1 VEALGAVFKLDQM
14 PNRLLTSLAVG
25 AAGMAAGTAIAYRRW
40 AARPEDGTTAFGV
53 LAGTDSVVESPDGT
67 HIAVTDN
74 GPQSGR
80 PVVLVHGW
88 TEDRR
93 VWKPV
98 ADRLIDSGARV
109 IAYDQRGHGSSGV
122 GSDGY
127 SIDALADDL
136 RAVLEGLDLRDAVV
150 AGHSMGGMAAQAF
163 ACRYPEVLAE
173 RVAGLVLVST
183 AAADTGAA
191 GRAERP
197 AVRLMSSPLFQRT
210 ISHPTIGP
218 LLTRGSVGR
227 KPTLGQL
234 RATAEMLAATSVAT
248 RTGFL
253 SAMGAMDL
261 TARLGNVKLPV
272 TVVVGSRDQ
281 LTPLRA
287 GRRIASLVDGA
298 SLEVVPGAGHQ
309 LPLEAPDLVTRLILD
324 IPVRSPVH
332 AT

>member
-1 VEALGAVFKLDQM
+1 M
-14 PNRLLTSLAVG
+14 PNRLLTSLALG
-25 AAGMAAGTAIAYRRW
+25 AAGVAAGTAIAYRRW
-40 AARPEDGTTAFGV
+40 AGQPEDETTAFGI

-67 HIAVTDN
+67 HIAITDN
-74 GPQSGR
+74 GPRAGR

-98 ADRLIDSGARV
+98 ADRLVDAGIRV

-127 SIDALADDL
+127 TIDALGDDL

-163 ACRYPEVLAE
+163 ACSHPEVLAE

-183 AAADTGAA
+183 AAADIGLG
-191 GRAERP
+191 GRGERP
-197 AVRLMSSPLFQRT
+197 VARVMSSPLFQRT

-218 LLTRGSVGR
+218 LLTRGSVGQ
-227 KPTLGQL
+227 KPTIGHL

-261 TARLGNVKLPV
+261 TEKLCLVKLPV

-287 GRRIASLVDGA
+287 GQRIASLVEGA
-298 SLEVVPGAGHQ
+298 RLEVVPGAGHQ
-309 LPLEAPDLVTRLILD
+309 LPLEAPDLVTRLILEV
-324 IPVRSPVH
+324 PARTAST
-332 AT
+332 AA

>member
-1 VEALGAVFKLDQM
+1 M
-14 PNRLLTSLAVG
+14 PNRLLTTLALGATGV
-25 AAGMAAGTAIAYRRW
+25 AAGGVIAYRRW
-40 AARPEDGTTAFGV
+40 ASQPADETTAFGV
-53 LAGTDSVVESPDGT
+53 LAGTDAVVETTDGT
-67 HIAVTDN
+67 HIALTEA
-74 GPQSGR
+74 GSATGR
-80 PVVLVHGW
+80 PIVLVHGW

-98 ADRLIDSGARV
+98 ANRLAESGARV

-122 GSDGY
+122 GTDGY

-136 RAVLEGLDLRDAVV
+136 RAVLDGLDLHDAVV

-163 ACRYPEVLAE
+163 ACRHPEVLAE

-197 AVRLMSSPLFQRT
+197 AAAVMSSPLFQRT

-218 LLTRGSVGR
+218 LLTRGAVGR
-227 KPTLGQL
+227 KPAIGHL
-234 RATAEMLAATSVAT
+234 RATAEMLAGTSVAT

-253 SAMGAMDL
+253 SAMGGMDL
-261 TARLGNVKLPV
+261 TSRLPDLKVPV
-272 TVVVGSRDQ
+272 TVMVGTRDQ

-287 GRRIASLVDGA
+287 GQRIAALIPGA
-298 SLEVVPGAGHQ
+298 RLEVVPDAGHQ
-309 LPLEAPDLVTRLILD
+309 LPLEAPDLVTRLILET
-324 IPVRSPVH
+324 PAGR
-332 AT
+332 AANAA